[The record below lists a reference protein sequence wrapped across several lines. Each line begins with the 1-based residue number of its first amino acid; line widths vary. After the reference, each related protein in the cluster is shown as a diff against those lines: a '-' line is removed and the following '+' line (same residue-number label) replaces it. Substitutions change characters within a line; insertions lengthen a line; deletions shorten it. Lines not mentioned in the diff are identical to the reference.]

1 MTNKTVTKIALTAI
15 TVPLLTAACAAMTDL
30 DDSEIV
36 LTAFDECGSLL
47 DHLRSEYAE
56 LVTSWGFGPRPR
68 PPEGGWRHSPP
79 PKPGLEETDGLFET
93 DGRRIFAVSKGLLS
107 VVDAASRQIGG
118 SARLASEYAT
128 ELLFDGDDLL
138 VILNDYSP
146 PVMTALDPAADQPA
160 GPDRPVTVVQRVR
173 VDGYRPRVV
182 ETLRI
187 DGAYVSARN
196 DDGVARV
203 VTSHDPSWSSPLWYA
218 YSSADERAAEEA
230 NRAVVLAGTLE
241 NWLPFYAVAPGA
253 GIGPPV
259 EGGLLPACKNVYV
272 PSEFTGFGA
281 TTVMSLPMGGP
292 LASHS
297 ATAVMAPG
305 DTVYASPRSLY
316 VATQAW
322 IDPEVLREQD
332 IYRQIIMK
340 RPTAVHRFDLS
351 DPARVAYTA
360 SGTVSG
366 LIRNQF
372 SLSEHDGHLR
382 VVTTTGAYSWEE
394 SQVRVLRETGSR
406 LVEVGSIDDIGR
418 RKGVKSVRFADTVGF
433 VATFSQDDPFYI
445 LDLADP
451 QNPAIVGEIKESG
464 FSSYLHPIGDDLVL
478 GVGLNADESTGIKVS
493 LFDISRLGD
502 PQELA
507 VWTAPGRFSKT
518 RYWDHRAFL
527 WWEPAQVAV
536 FGLVDWDDR
545 WAVSVVL
552 QVADGSITEIG
563 RIKNTGS
570 TECRRLDSSPPV
582 GRLKEFLNYYQPN
595 PRPDLIACEPD
606 ENPAMVGFD
615 CEPAK
620 QRTQGDAKAYGVV
633 VRGEALVGCQFGRP
647 DIIVRSLVIGDELW
661 TFSYRGGDVYGAVT
675 DDLATLEQTALI
687 KLF

>member
-1 MTNKTVTKIALTAI
+1 MMRIAVMAI
-15 TVPLLTAACAAMTDL
+15 TVSLLTAACAAMTDL

-36 LTAFDECGSLL
+36 LTAFDECGSLQ

-56 LVTSWGFGPRPR
+56 RVTSWGFGSRPSEGFGDIVPPRR
-68 PPEGGWRHSPP
+68 DIVP
-79 PKPGLEETDGLFET
+79 PKPGLEETDGLFKT
-93 DGRRIFAVSKGLLS
+93 DGRRIFAVSKDLLS

-118 SARLASEYAT
+118 SARLASEYAV

-146 PVMTALDPAADQPA
+146 PVKTALDPAANQPA
-160 GPDRPVTVVQRVR
+160 GYDRPVTVVQRVR

-182 ETLRI
+182 ETLRV

-203 VTSHDPSWSSPLWYA
+203 VTSHDPSWPSPLWYA
-218 YSSADERAAEEA
+218 YNSADERRAKEA

-241 NWLPFYAVAPGA
+241 DWLPFYAVAPGA
-253 GIGPPV
+253 GISPPA

-292 LASHS
+292 LTGHG
-297 ATAVMAPG
+297 ATSVMAPG

-316 VATQAW
+316 VATPAW
-322 IDPEVLREQD
+322 VDPEVLREQD

-340 RPTAVHRFDLS
+340 RHTAVHRFDLT

-366 LIRNQF
+366 LIHNRIHNQF
-372 SLSEHDGHLR
+372 SALSEHDGHLR
-382 VVTTTGAYSWEE
+382 VVTTTGADSWEE

-418 RKGVKSVRFADTVGF
+418 RKDDIGRRRMVESVRFADTVGF
-433 VATFSQDDPFYI
+433 VDTLNQDDPFYI

-464 FSSYLHPIGDDLVL
+464 FAGYLHPIGDNLVL
-478 GVGLNADESTGIKVS
+478 GVDFNADESTGIKVS
-493 LFDISRLGD
+493 LLDISRLGD

-507 VWTAPGRFSKT
+507 VWAAPGRFNKS
-518 RYWDHRAFL
+518 RHWHHRAFL
-527 WWEPAQVAV
+527 WWEPARLAV
-536 FGLVDWDDR
+536 FGLLDWDDR
-545 WAVSVVL
+545 WAGSVVL
-552 QVADGSITEIG
+552 RVANDSISEIG
-563 RIKNTGS
+563 RINNTGS
-570 TECRRLDSSPPV
+570 TECHKLDSNPPV
-582 GRLKEFLNYYQPN
+582 GRLKE
-595 PRPDLIACEPD
+595 CH
-606 ENPAMVGFD
+606 
-615 CEPAK
+615 
-620 QRTQGDAKAYGVV
+620 
-633 VRGEALVGCQFGRP
+633 FGRP
-647 DIIVRSLVIGDELW
+647 DIIVRSLMIGDELW
-661 TFSYRGGDVYGAVT
+661 TFSYRDGDAYGAVA
-675 DDLATLEQTALI
+675 DDLATLSSRQP
-687 KLF
+687 

>member
-1 MTNKTVTKIALTAI
+1 MAI
-15 TVPLLTAACAAMTDL
+15 TVSLLTAACAAVTDL

-56 LVTSWGFGPRPR
+56 LVTSWGFGPRPLEEFGDIR
-68 PPEGGWRHSPP
+68 DIGPQKPE
-79 PKPGLEETDGLFET
+79 LEETDGLFKT
-93 DGRRIFAVSKGLLS
+93 DGRRIFAVSKDLLS
-107 VVDAASRQIGG
+107 VVDAASRLIGG
-118 SARLASEYAT
+118 SARLASEYAI

-146 PVMTALDPAADQPA
+146 PVKTALDPAANQPA
-160 GPDRPVTVVQRVR
+160 GPDRPVTVIQRVR

-182 ETLRI
+182 ETLRV

-203 VTSHDPSWSSPLWYA
+203 VTSHDPSWSSPLRYA

-241 NWLPFYAVAPGA
+241 DWLPFYAVAPGA
-253 GIGPPV
+253 GIGPPA

-281 TTVMSLPMGGP
+281 TTVMSLPVGGP
-292 LASHS
+292 LASPG

-316 VATQAW
+316 VTTQAW

-351 DPARVAYTA
+351 DPARAAYTA
-360 SGTVSG
+360 SGTVPG
-366 LIRNQF
+366 RIRNQL

-406 LVEVGSIDDIGR
+406 LVEV
-418 RKGVKSVRFADTVGF
+418 
-433 VATFSQDDPFYI
+433 
-445 LDLADP
+445 DLGDP
-451 QNPAIVGEIKESG
+451 QNPAIAGEIKESG
-464 FSSYLHPIGDDLVL
+464 FSNYLHPIGDDLVL
-478 GVGLNADESTGIKVS
+478 SVGLNADESTGIKVS

-507 VWTAPGRFSKT
+507 VWGAPGRFSKT

-545 WAVSVVL
+545 WAGSVIL
-552 QVADGSITEIG
+552 RVADGSITEIG

-570 TECRRLDSSPPV
+570 TECRKLDSSPSV
-582 GRLKEFLNYYQPN
+582 GRLQEFLNYYRPN

-606 ENPAMVGFD
+606 ENPTMAGFD
-615 CEPAK
+615 CEPAR

-633 VRGEALVGCQFGRP
+633 VRGETLVGCQFGRP
-647 DIIVRSLVIGDELW
+647 DIIVHSLVIGDELW

-675 DDLATLEQTALI
+675 DDLATLKQTALI